1 MALPGIRQPMGPIY
15 GRDYRKHDWMKNIS
29 SAFDIWGEHKAR
41 QELEARQ
48 ALADARAARAE
59 SRAVALNNAR
69 LKGLGQ
75 KYSINEWEFEQAQ
88 KTAEDERNKAN
99 YLLTKEGQDTAL
111 RAGGLGEYD
120 RVSHPFS
127 LAPEGSITKT
137 LPSDPASLQ
146 SFPTSYE
153 NLIAP
158 ISAKDQSIAESTL
171 ASKGSQEV
179 FQNINYIRRG
189 LQINEDRIIAANA
202 AGDAREMA
210 RLQREQQQLKIIEQE
225 LKNKL
230 SESTY
235 GSKVSKSQSDAFKAA
250 DQRSM
255 QALKLERERQAD
267 QEVARLKAYEDM
279 ASGQNRFPTVETMS
293 TETYPSD
300 KRYGRKDQLFG
311 EEDPADWTP
320 EQVEEIRKQEE
331 NQARNWLE
339 KKGYADEYKPLQ
351 KAQLG
356 WADVTAGK
364 AVYSPSWP
372 LTDQENY
379 KRINRTIAEEIKL
392 HVEEINAKHDKPVVT
407 ENEVS
412 ITINAISDAAHTISM
427 QTEQYVGDIIKRII
441 DDPTYYLD
449 ITTEGE
455 DKTKDPRTWFNVK
468 TTDVKPK
475 KARNIVEAYGKKY
488 GIEKIGYPHLT
499 EKVPETRLA
508 PPLGISDQQWRK
520 IVADHREMAKEKGK
534 PEASEEAIKAHW
546 EYLMRQ
552 QDLYQQ
558 SVATIARG
566 QGSAR

>member
-1 MALPGIRQPMGPIY
+1 MGPIY

-111 RAGGLGEYD
+111 RVGGLGEYD

-202 AGDAREMA
+202 AGDASEMA
-210 RLQREQQQLKIIEQE
+210 RLQREQQQLKIIEQK

-235 GSKVSKSQSDAFKAA
+235 GSKVSKSKSDAFKAA

-267 QEVARLKAYEDM
+267 QEVAQLKAYKDVAGGFHQFPAAQTM
-279 ASGQNRFPTVETMS
+279 ATGE
-293 TETYPSD
+293 Y
-300 KRYGRKDQLFG
+300 
-311 EEDPADWTP
+311 EEDPYDVRPPTEAEKAYARSQIVRLGSGDKVGDLEAQQLGLAPVVRGDIQWVNDPNNKQTYAQNVTKTSEWLATIMRGIAEEANDKTDNGLVIP
-320 EQVEEIRKQEE
+320 SITENEEKRIINSVVMASVQIARTTGKRVEDIVQLILA
-331 NQARNWLE
+331 N
-339 KKGYADEYKPLQ
+339 KKLYLNDEYKEDKSGFDEYYYDYIPKGYDEIITAFDQ
-351 KAQLG
+351 K
-356 WADVTAGK
+356 
-364 AVYSPSWP
+364 
-372 LTDQENY
+372 Y
-379 KRINRTIAEEIKL
+379 KHIKDTGR
-392 HVEEINAKHDKPVVT
+392 AP
-407 ENEVS
+407 
-412 ITINAISDAAHTISM
+412 
-427 QTEQYVGDIIKRII
+427 
-441 DDPTYYLD
+441 
-449 ITTEGE
+449 ITTEAAPQE
-455 DKTKDPRTWFNVK
+455 
-468 TTDVKPK
+468 
-475 KARNIVEAYGKKY
+475 
-488 GIEKIGYPHLT
+488 
-499 EKVPETRLA
+499 VPSLDSIA
-508 PPLGISDQQWRK
+508 VIMGNGRK
-520 IVADHREMAKEKGK
+520 ITYRELQ
-534 PEASEEAIKAHW
+534 EEARYQSNVQKRKVSMK
-546 EYLMRQ
+546 EVLEQ
-552 QDLYQQ
+552 LKKQDGINQN
-558 SVATIARG
+558 TILPSTTLPNRLPSG
-566 QGSAR
+566 

>member
-189 LQINEDRIIAANA
+189 LQINEDRIIAAKA
-202 AGDAREMA
+202 AGDKRAESELKQQGQELANELNRLTQEAKITKAENDARKAVE
-210 RLQREQQQLKIIEQE
+210 QLKQAQM
-225 LKNKL
+225 
-230 SESTY
+230 
-235 GSKVSKSQSDAFKAA
+235 KSVADKRKA
-250 DQRSM
+250 
-255 QALKLERERQAD
+255 ERERQAD

-427 QTEQYVGDIIKRII
+427 QTEQYVGDIIKRIL

-449 ITTEGE
+449 TTTEGE
-455 DKTKDPRTWFNVK
+455 DPTKNPMTWLNEK

-475 KARNIVEAYGKKY
+475 KARNIVEAYGERY
-488 GIEKIGYPHLT
+488 GIGKIGYTHLP
-499 EKVPETRLA
+499 EKVSEMRVA
-508 PPLGISDQQWRK
+508 PPLGVSDQQWRK